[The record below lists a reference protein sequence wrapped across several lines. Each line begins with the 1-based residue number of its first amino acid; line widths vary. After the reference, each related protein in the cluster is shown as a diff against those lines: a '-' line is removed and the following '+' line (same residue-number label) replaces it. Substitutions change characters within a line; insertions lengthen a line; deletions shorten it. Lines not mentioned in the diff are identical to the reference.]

1 MWCDHVEHM
10 EDIQEKNKE
19 WEKFWWTVDEDR
31 FSYVMKSK
39 IEELIEE
46 NLKKKFPEEVEIREN
61 KDFDSDEEMP
71 SETEE
76 TDDDESEPN
85 NAKFGI
91 GDSRQWSLK
100 PHEGK

>member
-1 MWCDHVEHM
+1 MWFDHVEHM

-46 NLKKKFPEEVEIREN
+46 NLKKIPRR
-61 KDFDSDEEMP
+61 S
-71 SETEE
+71 
-76 TDDDESEPN
+76 
-85 NAKFGI
+85 
-91 GDSRQWSLK
+91 
-100 PHEGK
+100 